1 MYEGGGEAVSY
12 ITSFL
17 QGLLLLPAGSTAA
30 VLYQAR
36 RYLEATAGPVPL
48 D

>member
-17 QGLLLLPAGSTAA
+17 QGLLLPAGSTAA